1 MAQKKQ
7 GGSSDNNRDSAGRRL
22 GVKRF
27 SGQMVRPGDILVR
40 QRGTKFIA
48 GTNVQMGRDH
58 TLYSVVDGLV
68 VFKSG
73 STVNRQDKKMVSVE
87 AVNILPVKV
96 VNTLPVQHVEVP
108 AVVQTTKRGK
118 KRKSINDFFRNTRNA
133 KSKC

>member
-48 GTNVQMGRDH
+48 GVNVQMGRDH

-73 STVNRQDKKMVSVE
+73 SAVNRQDKKMVSVE

-96 VNTLPVQHVEVP
+96 VNTLPIQNAEVP

-118 KRKSINDFFRNTRNA
+118 KEKA
-133 KSKC
+133 

>member
-48 GTNVQMGRDH
+48 GVNVQMGRDH

-68 VFKSG
+68 V
-73 STVNRQDKKMVSVE
+73 
-87 AVNILPVKV
+87 
-96 VNTLPVQHVEVP
+96 
-108 AVVQTTKRGK
+108 
-118 KRKSINDFFRNTRNA
+118 
-133 KSKC
+133 